1 MAKIVD
7 LDRLSKYHKNIMSI
21 INTHNK
27 EIRLYCIE
35 PVTITVNGIDTICN
49 ANEYSNIF
57 VGDNEFIITPTSNN
71 SIKYLSA
78 YPIPLTWYDW
88 LEGVEMFSNIIFDMN
103 SLETYYHWSQGYQG
117 EFHVQYAQYKNCVF
131 WSDNPYISTLTERTN
146 YTLYASSELPLCYS
160 TIRENTY
167 KAFYFAYGVTN
178 DPNWYNEDYLYSFSL
193 ANYATQT
200 WSYYGA
206 RTIGIFNSAIKPISL
221 PKDCRGLMF
230 YSPVIEN
237 VGVLDAIN
245 TTNFGAK
252 SGSWRDA
259 FGYCTSLKNLYIK
272 NLKASINVSWSPIN
286 FESIEYIVNNA
297 ANTSAITIS
306 VSPYTWNL
314 MTDDIKNVASNKKIT
329 IALLEGNY
337 IDDGRWSTKQDIIS
351 DIDSIRN
358 GAALGLTALQDIPDD
373 YKFVYATDD
382 DIDLLKFN

>member
-1 MAKIVD
+1 MEKIVD
-7 LDRLSKYHKNIMSI
+7 INGLSRYHKNIMDI

-27 EIRLYCIE
+27 EVQLYCVE
-35 PVTITVNGIDTICN
+35 PVTVTVNGIDTICN
-49 ANEYSNIF
+49 VNEYTNIF
-57 VGDNEFIITPTSNN
+57 VGDSDFTITPTSNK
-71 SIKYLSA
+71 SIKSLTA

-88 LEGVEMFSNIIFDMN
+88 LEGVDLFANVIFDMN
-103 SLETYYHWSQGYQG
+103 ELDTYKHWSQGYQG
-117 EFHVQYAQYKNCVF
+117 EYHVQYAQYKNCIF
-131 WSDNPYISTLTERTN
+131 WSDNAYISTLTERTN

-206 RTIGIFNSAIKPISL
+206 RSIGIFNSAIKPITL

-237 VGVLDAIN
+237 VGVLDAVN

-259 FGYCTSLKNLYIK
+259 FGYCSSLKNLYIK
-272 NLKASINVSWSPIN
+272 NLKTSINISWSPIN
-286 FESIEYIVNNA
+286 LESIDYIVGNA
-297 ANTSAITIS
+297 VNTSTITIS

-314 MTDDIKNVASNKKIT
+314 LTDDIKNSATSKNINIV
-329 IALLEGNY
+329 LLEGNF
-337 IDDGRWSTKQDIIS
+337 IDDGRWNTKQDIILDLN
-351 DIDSIRN
+351 DIRS
-358 GAALGLTALQDIPDD
+358 GATLGQTALQDIPDE
-373 YKFVYATDD
+373 YKFKIATND